1 MTPDNLY
8 LRSVNMCRLSGCH
21 LCPRCWAWFA
31 RIYTSR
37 VCGPCLP
44 PQLRPSFGCHPAS
57 LPKRSGRNHRTNRM
71 QPTPGGA
78 LGLSLKSLV
87 VSRFRSG
94 VADPGRSV
102 CEMMPGVRAW
112 RERLQQGCGWRSA
125 LPLTPRGSSPFM
137 NCGGYGRASV
147 LRSFRSTLSADR
159 WGPPNQSRQPR
170 PGSRLVTMPMPLAR
184 PGCVQR

>member
-1 MTPDNLY
+1 MFQDRLRTQTHIACCIRTAHGTQEPPDSQFPMPFSLCPFLADQRPTNQPTEPSFASGSLG
-8 LRSVNMCRLSGCH
+8 RCFPCSVNMCRLSGCH

-44 PQLRPSFGCHPAS
+44 PQLRPSFGCHPAL

-71 QPTPGGA
+71 QPTPVGA

-94 VADPGRSV
+94 VADPGRSAFRV
-102 CEMMPGVRAW
+102 GRMLSFVFCLFCVFV
-112 RERLQQGCGWRSA
+112 
-125 LPLTPRGSSPFM
+125 PLLFG
-137 NCGGYGRASV
+137 
-147 LRSFRSTLSADR
+147 
-159 WGPPNQSRQPR
+159 Q
-170 PGSRLVTMPMPLAR
+170 
-184 PGCVQR
+184 